1 MAATFFDRC
10 PILLGAVQARVVG
23 ARFAAAVR
31 SFRPGK
37 TFFDGVGVRFGPFSL
52 LRPGKQFCDG
62 ATPSDVIDS
71 PWIFK
76 PSCFPA
82 DACFPLLCFLWRH
95 FFDFL
100 SLATLHGAM
109 ADGNAA
115 FDLNVRLEED
125 GDYGFD
131 LNNGNTSLLC
141 LALLALICLAFLMA
155 TLLCFASLL
164 AVHLE
169 DGAAVATFPLTLSSM
184 EMTTATLPLI
194 STSMMMTTTTVVS
207 I

>member
-1 MAATFFDRC
+1 MG
-10 PILLGAVQARVVG
+10 ILHGAVQDRVARGWG
-23 ARFAAAVR
+23 AFCRRGSLVSA
-31 SFRPGK
+31 GK
-37 TFFDGVGVRFGPFSL
+37 TFFDGVGARFGPFSL

-125 GDYGFD
+125 DDDGFD
-131 LNNGNTSLLC
+131 LNNGNTSLLLC
-141 LALLALICLAFLMA
+141 FALPC
-155 TLLCFASLL
+155 LLCFA
-164 AVHLE
+164 
-169 DGAAVATFPLTLSSM
+169 
-184 EMTTATLPLI
+184 LP
-194 STSMMMTTTTVVS
+194 S
-207 I
+207 

>member
-1 MAATFFDRC
+1 MDAPFCLALFKPAWCMF
-10 PILLGAVQARVVG
+10 G
-23 ARFAAAVR
+23 ARFAPRFA
-31 SFRPGK
+31 
-37 TFFDGVGVRFGPFSL
+37 RFGRENVFRWCWRTFWPFFSL

-62 ATPSDVIDS
+62 ATPSDITDS

-125 GDYGFD
+125 ENGNLAFD
-131 LNNGNTSLLC
+131 LNEAILDNGNGNGNL
-141 LALLALICLAFLMA
+141 
-155 TLLCFASLL
+155 
-164 AVHLE
+164 
-169 DGAAVATFPLTLSSM
+169 FPSSHFV
-184 EMTTATLPLI
+184 LFFFDI
-194 STSMMMTTTTVVS
+194 QSNNV
-207 I
+207 

>member
-1 MAATFFDRC
+1 MAATFFDGC
-10 PILLGAVQARVVG
+10 PILHGDFAWRCSSPHGACLGRVLPP
-23 ARFAAAVR
+23 RFAHFGR
-31 SFRPGK
+31 ENI
-37 TFFDGVGVRFGPFSL
+37 FFDGVGARFGPFSL

-62 ATPSDVIDS
+62 ATPSDITDS

-109 ADGNAA
+109 VDGNAA

-125 GDYGFD
+125 DDDGFD
-131 LNNGNTSLLC
+131 LNNGNTSLL
-141 LALLALICLAFLMA
+141 
-155 TLLCFASLL
+155 LCFA
-164 AVHLE
+164 
-169 DGAAVATFPLTLSSM
+169 
-184 EMTTATLPLI
+184 LPCLHCFALP
-194 STSMMMTTTTVVS
+194 S
-207 I
+207 

>member
-1 MAATFFDRC
+1 MDAPFC
-10 PILLGAVQARVVG
+10 IGILHGAVRACVVG

-37 TFFDGVGVRFGPFSL
+37 RFLMVLARVLALFSL

-125 GDYGFD
+125 DDDGFD
-131 LNNGNTSLLC
+131 LNNGNTSLLLC
-141 LALLALICLAFLMA
+141 FALPC
-155 TLLCFASLL
+155 LLCFA
-164 AVHLE
+164 
-169 DGAAVATFPLTLSSM
+169 
-184 EMTTATLPLI
+184 LP
-194 STSMMMTTTTVVS
+194 S
-207 I
+207 